1 MYFKPYTK
9 RIDSLR
15 MSVSYQPL
23 KFQLFNGKGNS
34 KQHVTHIVETCN
46 NPGTNG
52 DLLVK
57 QFVHSLQRNT
67 FDWYIDL
74 APEYID
80 SWDQME
86 CEFLK
91 HFYNIQQIVSMMEL
105 TNTKQWK
112 DKSVVD
118 YINHWCFL
126 SMDCKDRISKVST
139 VDMCIQGMHWDLMYI
154 FQGI

>member
-1 MYFKPYTK
+1 M
-9 RIDSLR
+9 
-15 MSVSYQPL
+15 SYQPR
-23 KFQLFNGKGNS
+23 KFQLFNRKGNS

-46 NPGTNG
+46 NAGTNG
-52 DLLVK
+52 HLLVK

-86 CEFLK
+86 REFLK
-91 HFYNIQQIVSMMEL
+91 RFYNIQKIVSMMEL
-105 TNTKQWK
+105 TNTKQCK

-126 SMDCKDRISKVST
+126 SLDCKDRLSKVST
-139 VDMCIQGMHWDLMYI
+139 VEMCIQEMHWGLMYI
-154 FQGI
+154 L